1 MHDVYEETNAG
12 VPEDCTH
19 DCSTCGSD
27 CASRN
32 APESFLQ
39 NLRPGARVD
48 KVIAVV
54 SGKGGVG
61 KSLVTSQL
69 ACEMQRRGHQ
79 AAVLDADIT
88 GPSIPKM
95 FGIHDKAMGC
105 EDGILPAESRTGIKM
120 MSVNLLLENDTDPV
134 IWRGSLIS
142 GTVKQFWTD
151 VLWGDV
157 DFMFVD
163 MPPGTG
169 DVPLT
174 VFQSLPVDGIIVVTS
189 PQELV
194 SMIVEKA
201 VNMANMMNIP
211 VLGIVE
217 NMSWVACPDCGRKIF
232 PFGESKTAKVALEHG
247 VPLLAQLP
255 LDPALAREC
264 DTGVIELFNEDWM
277 DPVIGAVE
285 GCPKREIKE

>member
-1 MHDVYEETNAG
+1 MSE
-12 VPEDCTH
+12 CTH
-19 DCSTCGSD
+19 DCSSCGAD

-32 APESFLQ
+32 KPESLLEAQ
-39 NLRPGARVD
+39 NAFSNVK

-61 KSLVTSQL
+61 KSLVTGLLSVL
-69 ACEMQRRGHQ
+69 TKRNGHST
-79 AAVLDADIT
+79 AILDADIT

-95 FGIHDKAMGC
+95 FGIHEKAMGT
-105 EDGILPAESRTGIKM
+105 EDGILPVESRTGVKM

-134 IWRGSLIS
+134 IWRGALIA

-157 DFMFVD
+157 DYMFVD

-174 VFQSLPVDGIIVVTS
+174 VFQSLPVDGIIIVTS

-194 SMIVEKA
+194 GMIVEKA
-201 VNMANMMNIP
+201 AKMAKMMNIP
-211 VLGIVE
+211 VLGLVE
-217 NMSWVACPDCGRKIF
+217 NMSWISCPDCGKKIF
-232 PFGESKTAKVALEHG
+232 PFGESQTAKVALEEG
-247 VPLLAQLP
+247 LPLLAQLP
-255 LDPALAREC
+255 IDPALAREC

-277 DPVIGAVE
+277 DPVISAVE
-285 GCPKREIKE
+285 NCPKRVINS

>member
-1 MHDVYEETNAG
+1 MSE
-12 VPEDCTH
+12 CTH
-19 DCSTCGSD
+19 DCSSCGAD
-27 CASRN
+27 CASRTQESLLEAQN
-32 APESFLQ
+32 AHS
-39 NLRPGARVD
+39 NVK

-61 KSLVTSQL
+61 KSLVTGLL
-69 ACEMQRRGHQ
+69 ATLTRRNGNST
-79 AAVLDADIT
+79 AVLDADIT

-95 FGIHDKAMGC
+95 FGVRDKAMGT
-105 EDGILPAESRTGIKM
+105 EEGILPAESRTGVKM

-134 IWRGSLIS
+134 IWRGALIA

-157 DFMFVD
+157 DYMFVD

-174 VFQSLPVDGIIVVTS
+174 VFQSLPVDGIIIVTS

-194 SMIVEKA
+194 GMIVEKA
-201 VNMANMMNIP
+201 LNMAKMMNIP

-217 NMSWVACPDCGRKIF
+217 NMSWVSCPDCGKKIW
-232 PFGESKTAKVALEHG
+232 PFGESRTADIVREHG
-247 VPLLAQLP
+247 IPLLAQLP
-255 LDPALAREC
+255 MDPALARAC

-277 DPVIGAVE
+277 EAAVAAVE
-285 GCPKREIKE
+285 NCPKRPLK

>member
-1 MHDVYEETNAG
+1 MSE
-12 VPEDCTH
+12 CTH
-19 DCSTCGSD
+19 DCSTCSSN
-27 CASRN
+27 CASRQQPQSLLEPQN
-32 APESFLQ
+32 AQSHIK
-39 NLRPGARVD
+39 

-61 KSLVTSQL
+61 KSLVTGLL
-69 ACEMQRRGHQ
+69 ATLTRRLNHSV
-79 AAVLDADIT
+79 AILDADIT

-105 EDGILPAESRTGIKM
+105 DDGILPTESRSGIKM
-120 MSVNLLLENDTDPV
+120 MSTNLLLENDTDPV

-157 DFMFVD
+157 DYMYVD

-174 VFQSLPVDGIIVVTS
+174 VFQSLPVDGIIIVTS

-194 SMIVEKA
+194 GMIVEKA
-201 VNMANMMNIP
+201 VNMAKMMNVPI
-211 VLGIVE
+211 LGMIE
-217 NMSWVACPDCGRKIF
+217 NYSYFKCPSCGTFLEYRVHELKI
-232 PFGESKTAKVALEHG
+232 SSIDNLKS
-247 VPLLAQLP
+247 
-255 LDPALAREC
+255 LDRM
-264 DTGVIELFNEDWM
+264 GI
-277 DPVIGAVE
+277 I
-285 GCPKREIKE
+285 

>member
-1 MHDVYEETNAG
+1 MSE
-12 VPEDCTH
+12 CTH
-19 DCSTCGSD
+19 DCSTCGAD

-32 APESFLQ
+32 KPESLLEAQ
-39 NLRPGARVD
+39 NAFSNVK

-61 KSLVTSQL
+61 KSLVTSLL
-69 ACEMQRRGHQ
+69 AVLTKRNGHS
-79 AAVLDADIT
+79 AAILDADIT

-95 FGIHDKAMGC
+95 FGIHDKAMGT
-105 EDGILPAESRTGIKM
+105 EDGILPAESRTGVKM

-134 IWRGSLIS
+134 IWRGALIA

-157 DFMFVD
+157 DYMFVD

-174 VFQSLPVDGIIVVTS
+174 VFQSLPVDGIIIVTS

-194 SMIVEKA
+194 GMIVEKA
-201 VNMANMMNIP
+201 AKMAKMMNIP
-211 VLGIVE
+211 VLGLVE
-217 NMSWVACPDCGRKIF
+217 NMSWIGCPDCGKKIY
-232 PFGESKTAKVALEHG
+232 PFGESQTAKVALEEG
-247 VPLLAQLP
+247 IPLLAQLP
-255 LDPALAREC
+255 IDPTIAKEC

-277 DPVIGAVE
+277 GPVLDAVE
-285 GCPKREIKE
+285 NC

>member
-1 MHDVYEETNAG
+1 MSE
-12 VPEDCTH
+12 CTH
-19 DCSTCGSD
+19 DCSTCGVD
-27 CASRN
+27 CASRKT
-32 APESFLQ
+32 ESLLEKQ
-39 NLRPGARVD
+39 NDASKVK
-48 KVIAVV
+48 KVIAVM

-61 KSLVTSQL
+61 KSLVTALS
-69 ACEMQRRGHQ
+69 AVMARRNG
-79 AAVLDADIT
+79 AETAILDADIT

-95 FGIHDKAMGC
+95 FGIRDKAMG
-105 EDGILPAESRTGIKM
+105 DGTYILPAVSRTGVKI
-120 MSVNLLLENDTDPV
+120 MSLNLLLENDTDPV
-134 IWRGSLIS
+134 VWRGSLIS

-151 VLWGDV
+151 VAWGEV
-157 DFMFVD
+157 DYMFVD

-194 SMIVEKA
+194 GMIVEKA
-201 VNMANMMNIP
+201 VNMAKMMNIP

-217 NMSWVACPDCGRKIF
+217 NMSWVACPDCGKKIF
-232 PFGESKTAKVALEHG
+232 PFGESKTAAVAMEHG
-247 VPLLAQLP
+247 IPLLAQLP

-277 DPVIGAVE
+277 TPVTDAVE
-285 GCPKREIKE
+285 NCPKRETGE

>member
-1 MHDVYEETNAG
+1 MSE
-12 VPEDCTH
+12 CTH
-19 DCSTCGSD
+19 DCSSCGAD
-27 CASRN
+27 CASRKQESLLEAQN
-32 APESFLQ
+32 AHS
-39 NLRPGARVD
+39 NVK

-61 KSLVTSQL
+61 KSLVTGLL
-69 ACEMQRRGHQ
+69 ATLTRRNG
-79 AAVLDADIT
+79 ASTAVLDADIT

-95 FGIHDKAMGC
+95 FGVRDKAMGT
-105 EDGILPAESRTGIKM
+105 EDGILPAESRTGVKM

-134 IWRGSLIS
+134 IWRGALIA

-157 DFMFVD
+157 DYMFVD

-174 VFQSLPVDGIIVVTS
+174 VFQSLPVDGIIIVTS

-194 SMIVEKA
+194 GMIVEKA
-201 VNMANMMNIP
+201 AKMAKMMNIP
-211 VLGIVE
+211 VLGLVE
-217 NMSWVACPDCGRKIF
+217 NMSWISCPDCGKKIF
-232 PFGESKTAKVALEHG
+232 PFGESQTAKVALEEG
-247 VPLLAQLP
+247 IPLLAQLP
-255 LDPALAREC
+255 IDPALAREC

-277 DPVIGAVE
+277 DPVIRAIE
-285 GCPKREIKE
+285 DCPRRIQNS

>member
-1 MHDVYEETNAG
+1 MSE
-12 VPEDCTH
+12 CTH
-19 DCSTCGSD
+19 DCSSCGAD

-32 APESFLQ
+32 KPESLLEAQ
-39 NLRPGARVD
+39 NAFSNVK

-61 KSLVTSQL
+61 KSLVTGLLSVL
-69 ACEMQRRGHQ
+69 TKRNGHST
-79 AAVLDADIT
+79 AILDADIT

-95 FGIHDKAMGC
+95 FGVHDKAMGT
-105 EDGILPAESRTGIKM
+105 EDGILPVESRTGVKM

-134 IWRGSLIS
+134 IWRGALIA

-157 DFMFVD
+157 DYMFVD

-174 VFQSLPVDGIIVVTS
+174 VFQSLPVSGIIIVTS

-194 SMIVEKA
+194 GMIVEKA
-201 VNMANMMNIP
+201 AKMAKMMNIP
-211 VLGIVE
+211 VLGLVE
-217 NMSWVACPDCGRKIF
+217 NMSWISCPDCGKKIF
-232 PFGESKTAKVALEHG
+232 PFGESQTAKVALEEG
-247 VPLLAQLP
+247 IPLLAQLP
-255 LDPALAREC
+255 IDPALAREC

-277 DPVIGAVE
+277 DPVISAVE
-285 GCPKREIKE
+285 NCPKRVINS